1 MVRIVSYAAQNYLR
15 ELRETGTTAGLLEQ
29 MNQFDQIMDLVGLQE
44 SIAEG
49 KAYDPE
55 IKDARD

>member
-1 MVRIVSYAAQNYLR
+1 
-15 ELRETGTTAGLLEQ
+15 
-29 MNQFDQIMDLVGLQE
+29 MNSFDQIMDMVGLQE

-49 KAYDPE
+49 KAYDPD